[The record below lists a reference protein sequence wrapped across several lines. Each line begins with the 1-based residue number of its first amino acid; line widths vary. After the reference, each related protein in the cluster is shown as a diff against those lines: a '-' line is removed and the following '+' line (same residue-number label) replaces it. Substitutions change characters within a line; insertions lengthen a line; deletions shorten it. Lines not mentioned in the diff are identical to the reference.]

1 VTAKAPQRREAEQ
14 RDLAQF
20 LPTDVQKSYFMLSVG
35 ERAVLNSAL
44 EKHRPSKSEPILV
57 GGVNLL
63 KPALRLMSVYR
74 LKIEEPSEAVAVI
87 YTVGLS
93 PCRSRVKTR
102 ICT

>member
-44 EKHRPSKSEPILV
+44 EINR
-57 GGVNLL
+57 N
-63 KPALRLMSVYR
+63 
-74 LKIEEPSEAVAVI
+74 
-87 YTVGLS
+87 
-93 PCRSRVKTR
+93 RS
-102 ICT
+102 